1 MATMTGSLSNTSQ
14 SISGILSKTSVEI
27 TGSMSQT
34 ITDHSM
40 LKGRDSANQHP
51 IGAITNLEAELDYR
65 PGAALTNE
73 DIQLILNT

>member
-1 MATMTGSLSNTSQ
+1 MATMTGSLSQTSVEIIGQ
-14 SISGILSKTSVEI
+14 LSEASVEI

-34 ITDHSM
+34 ILDHSM

-51 IGAITNLEAELDYR
+51 IEAITNLEAELDYR